1 MNIEPKEAFPYKPP
15 SEEIK
20 EKYSYI
26 FDLDQP
32 LPQRFLKTIFD
43 KFVSIIFLLCAAPI
57 LVLLKICF
65 LIEGILISENK
76 GPMFFYYNAVSNGK
90 EFKKYKIRIIKM
102 KYIDPEGAKKG
113 DWIAYSAEWN
123 DESKTNIGT
132 IVKNF
137 YLDEIPQFFS
147 VLKGEMS
154 IVGPRPLSVLHTE
167 RDLQQG
173 NVTRKLIKGGLLGLG
188 HINKGTSEMGNPIY
202 EYEYIDKYM
211 NASDIELLL
220 LDLKIIYKGILLIF
234 KGEGY

>member
-15 SEEIK
+15 TEEIK
-20 EKYSYI
+20 SKYKHI
-26 FDLDQP
+26 FELKDP
-32 LPQRFLKTIFD
+32 LPSRILKTIFD
-43 KFVSIIFLLCAAPI
+43 KLIAILFLTITLPI
-57 LVLLKICF
+57 LIILKICF
-65 LIEGILISENK
+65 VLEGLIIPENR
-76 GPMFFYYNAVSNGK
+76 GPMFFYYNAISDGK
-90 EFKKYKIRIIKM
+90 VFKKYKIRIIKM
-102 KYIDPEGAKKG
+102 KYIDPEGARSG

-123 DESKTNIGT
+123 DNSRTYIGT
-132 IVKNF
+132 VVKNF

-154 IVGPRPLSVLHTE
+154 IVGPRPLSVLHTK
-167 RDLQQG
+167 RDFDQG

-211 NASDIELLL
+211 NASDFELLF